1 MSPLLPLS
9 AQLRYT
15 IELLCGSTAIESV
28 EPTRSCPRVGALDH
42 GIEAFFTTTR
52 PGNLSEGSV
61 SARKGFAPV
70 AAASSRTTTTSL
82 VAVLPSNL
90 RQPKNAAYT
99 VPSFATAGRTDGPS
113 CPAVLR
119 LSIGTDLYVAPPST
133 DTSMV
138 AVRPLV

>member
-1 MSPLLPLS
+1 MSPLLPWS
-9 AQLRYT
+9 AQPTYT
-15 IELLCGSTAIESV
+15 VELLFESTAMESV
-28 EPTRSCPRVGALDH
+28 DPILSWPSVGAFDH
-42 GIEAFFTTTR
+42 GIDTFLTTR
-52 PGNLSEGSV
+52 LPVILSLGSF
-61 SARKGFAPV
+61 SAWNGLAPV

>member
-28 EPTRSCPRVGALDH
+28 EPIRSCPSVGALDH
-42 GIEAFFTTTR
+42 GIETFF
-52 PGNLSEGSV
+52 
-61 SARKGFAPV
+61 
-70 AAASSRTTTTSL
+70 TTTTSL